1 MRARWNTAVLA
12 IVWRRAAQILLLGAI
27 TSGPAGAQPFDRD
40 PHTEALRLSS
50 RGVPAPSRESPIPTN
65 LMVPEIV
72 RPLVT
77 SMYRRSP
84 TFRRQ
89 CARLA
94 EHQEVIVRIEL
105 EIGVRYGHA
114 RSRLE
119 RDQGGLNAVVQIEL
133 RAPALYVEF
142 IAHELEHVL
151 EQLDGMDLGRL
162 ARQGLDG
169 VVDGEGAY
177 ETARARS
184 VGRLVAREAMRPW

>member
-1 MRARWNTAVLA
+1 
-12 IVWRRAAQILLLGAI
+12 
-27 TSGPAGAQPFDRD
+27 
-40 PHTEALRLSS
+40 
-50 RGVPAPSRESPIPTN
+50 
-65 LMVPEIV
+65 MVPEIV

-105 EIGVRYGHA
+105 EIGVRYGRA
-114 RSRLE
+114 RSRVE
-119 RDQGGLNAVVQIEL
+119 RDHGGLSAAVQIEL
-133 RAPALYVEF
+133 REPALYVEL

-151 EQLDGMDLGRL
+151 EQVDGTDLARL

-169 VVDGEGAY
+169 VVEWGGGIRDGTRAVGGA
-177 ETARARS
+177 
-184 VGRLVAREAMRPW
+184 VGRS

>member
-1 MRARWNTAVLA
+1 
-12 IVWRRAAQILLLGAI
+12 
-27 TSGPAGAQPFDRD
+27 
-40 PHTEALRLSS
+40 
-50 RGVPAPSRESPIPTN
+50 
-65 LMVPEIV
+65 
-72 RPLVT
+72 
-77 SMYRRSP
+77 
-84 TFRRQ
+84 
-89 CARLA
+89 
-94 EHQEVIVRIEL
+94 
-105 EIGVRYGHA
+105 VRYGHA

-151 EQLDGMDLGRL
+151 EQLDGTDLARL

-169 VVDGEGAY
+169 VVEGEGAY

>member
-1 MRARWNTAVLA
+1 
-12 IVWRRAAQILLLGAI
+12 
-27 TSGPAGAQPFDRD
+27 
-40 PHTEALRLSS
+40 
-50 RGVPAPSRESPIPTN
+50 
-65 LMVPEIV
+65 
-72 RPLVT
+72 
-77 SMYRRSP
+77 
-84 TFRRQ
+84 
-89 CARLA
+89 
-94 EHQEVIVRIEL
+94 
-105 EIGVRYGHA
+105 VRYGHA